1 MHQIV
6 QVGLPIPLGV
16 EAERKVDAGE
26 LAGEAGL
33 RRRLAASAATDLR
46 APPRPSGG
54 PFLGGGDGGGAP
66 APALLRIWIAS
77 AARISR

>member
-1 MHQIV
+1 MGI
-6 QVGLPIPLGV
+6 LW
-16 EAERKVDAGE
+16 AERLRSAGVSGPE
-26 LAGEAGL
+26 DLPALGEAGL

-46 APPRPSGG
+46 APGRSGA
-54 PFLGGGDGGGAP
+54 PALGGGDVGGAP